1 MSRDYHGFRGKEQ
14 KIVFLCY
21 FINTKQIRMVTIFI
35 ITKNKESAKEIAM
48 RILEERLAY
57 SLNILDNVFSM
68 RREKG
73 KIVEYHETLILA
85 KTKALLY
92 HKVEE
97 LIKNLDA
104 DHQPLVF
111 SFPIT
116 QMQQTLFDS
125 IQASTLKV

>member
-1 MSRDYHGFRGKEQ
+1 
-14 KIVFLCY
+14 
-21 FINTKQIRMVTIFI
+21 MVTIFI

-125 IQASTLKV
+125 IQATTLKV